1 MSENISGDSAEK
13 GFAVG
18 HGLLAAAETLNSSMG
33 EASSSP
39 PMSGMAGGPGGGQAD
54 HEAQIPR
61 PVGSHLTN
69 TLKLFASLGLS
80 PSDLD
85 VLAKMP
91 PEKVSVES
99 LPDLLMQLKN
109 RKVEANR
116 HMPSDPADGPYHGN
130 MDNWGDVHGGKL
142 NTSMSQTSS
151 RGSRHDFGYRS
162 VQDPSRSYS
171 PTDYDDRG
179 SGLNRGR
186 WFSDL
191 DRDTYHG
198 LDVGR
203 SSSADSMFM
212 QRRMGSPSQGKV
224 QDYFGVIPR
233 MFPHVCS
240 LCDFDVHSA
249 MEWTQ
254 HTNGLRHSENRR
266 RLLQMYTDWSPQM
279 SSIRSTELHC
289 LGSENRLGGLLGH
302 SPQDMGMQRGGM
314 SSSWGSSPGFSRR
327 SQPFSRPGKFRS
339 RVVVLKYERKPL
351 SSNGLWALAKPFG
364 TVCESLVLKK
374 KAFLEMSSHE
384 EAQAMADYYQRK
396 TARVH
401 GKEVHVYLS
410 QDLLVIEK
418 EPLKD
423 NRRAAKDGPS
433 QVVFLSNLPRDA
445 DISKDLLAAAEK
457 FGIVEKH
464 LFFKKEA
471 FVQMQSPEDAEMLV
485 KYYTLNPLTINSR
498 TIRLNICTKYKTLVV
513 NPLRSGADASGRDS
527 RSSKTDSRRHRS
539 SSATGP
545 IEKPEVP
552 SEDDV
557 ESGDVVVG
565 VVESD
570 ENEEDVKEE
579 EMAPSADVEQPEPE
593 DRTAKDGC
601 DETVAEKEGG
611 GGGGGEARDDYPKAK
626 EGGDDAEK
634 MVQPDLSESTEAAKY
649 EETEHAPQAE
659 GDECPEEA
667 ADKQSVQSG
676 EPGPSENLDEFV
688 TLDELEQEEVSDQ
701 PDSGDGAQ
709 VKGSEKTVGMR
720 VVRIIGYKR
729 GPGYLDQ
736 MMSLAK
742 PFGTVV
748 RHLILY
754 VRPEAFLELSS
765 EEEAKAMVSFY
776 NRNVIPSICGKPVK
790 IYHSQTYATIQVR
803 LYPHPTLSLTKDC
816 ELKVVFL
823 PPQSRKVLYVSRY
836 PEHAS
841 DADILKI
848 AAPFGEV
855 KRYLMNRS
863 RNECFIEMERGDDA
877 REMAEAYNANPPKL
891 HGKQLTVYVAAKY
904 KELRH
909 GIRPPT
915 PEPEEQRAAKRDRA
929 EMDGSTMMDEDP
941 LPKKTKEESSAEQ
954 QEVVEAAQDKPA
966 EIQQIKCDET
976 EIISAAAAAAEKP
989 AESKD
994 SASNQ
999 DAVKPETTSL
1009 GPYEADVS
1017 VGTEFVKIGYFC
1029 KLCFLFYSNEHSAKV
1044 LHCRGKAHYENL
1056 KKYLDQKKTKE
1067 DPNSGS
1073 K

>member
-314 SSSWGSSPGFSRR
+314 SSSWGNGSVFVIIKNYVR
-327 SQPFSRPGKFRS
+327 SAPPQFRS

-410 QDLLVIEK
+410 QDLLVIE
-418 EPLKD
+418 LKQGSPAD

-498 TIRLNICTKYKTLVV
+498 TIRLNICTKYKTLV
-513 NPLRSGADASGRDS
+513 GADASGRDS

-667 ADKQSVQSG
+667 ADKQLAV
-676 EPGPSENLDEFV
+676 LY
-688 TLDELEQEEVSDQ
+688 L
-701 PDSGDGAQ
+701 
-709 VKGSEKTVGMR
+709 

-966 EIQQIKCDET
+966 EVIMVNYVF
-976 EIISAAAAAAEKP
+976 ISYAI
-989 AESKD
+989 
-994 SASNQ
+994 NI
-999 DAVKPETTSL
+999 V
-1009 GPYEADVS
+1009 
-1017 VGTEFVKIGYFC
+1017 FVKIGYFC